1 LKIIYI
7 EKDNGLLFFTQ
18 VRLEI
23 VKPMTNRALYYA
35 AAATTAIAGILHLI
49 FASNIIGVNINNGI
63 FFIVAGIAQ
72 LFWALPMI
80 KRWGRI
86 WYFIGIAGTIILIL
100 MWAMT
105 RMPGNPIT
113 GRGGPINEIGIAIQI
128 FQITYIVLTV
138 IIIGK
143 ETTTTRRSQT
153 IKDKMFRY
161 RSFNN
166 S

>member
-1 LKIIYI
+1 MKIIYI
-7 EKDNGLLFFTQ
+7 EKDNDLLFFTQ

-35 AAATTAIAGILHLI
+35 TAATTAIAGILHLI

-86 WYFIGIAGTIILIL
+86 WYFIGIAGTIILII

-105 RMPGNPIT
+105 RVPGNPIT

-128 FQITYIVLTV
+128 FQIAYIVLTV

-143 ETTTTRRSQT
+143 ETTTTTRRSQT
-153 IKDKMFRY
+153 IKER
-161 RSFNN
+161 
-166 S
+166 

>member
-1 LKIIYI
+1 MKIIYI

-105 RMPGNPIT
+105 RVPGNPIT

-128 FQITYIVLTV
+128 FQIAYIVLTV

-143 ETTTTRRSQT
+143 ETTRRRRSQT
-153 IKDKMFRY
+153 IKER
-161 RSFNN
+161 
-166 S
+166 